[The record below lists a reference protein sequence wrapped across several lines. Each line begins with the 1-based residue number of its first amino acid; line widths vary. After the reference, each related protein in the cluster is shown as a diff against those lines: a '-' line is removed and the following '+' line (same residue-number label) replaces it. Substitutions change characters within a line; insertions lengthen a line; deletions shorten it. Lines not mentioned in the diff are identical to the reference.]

1 MSIIEDRKREH
12 VELAVS
18 EGSQSQR
25 SALWRDV
32 HLVPDSVPDIGPDD
46 VDLSVDF
53 LGHRL
58 RAPLLI
64 SGMTGGHAQALEVN
78 RNLAV
83 AAAEL
88 GLAIGTGSQRA
99 ALVDPELV
107 DTYSVVRAHAPDAF
121 VIGNIGMSQLIE
133 QLDGPPLG
141 RAEIE
146 RAVSMIEADALAVH
160 MNAVEELIQP
170 EGDRNMRGMREGI
183 AKAVRWSPVPIIAKE
198 TGAGIA
204 RETALRLSDVGVA
217 ALDVGGVGGTSFA
230 RIEAMR
236 AKAVEDVTAVRIG
249 RTFADWGVPTVLS
262 LLEAGEAGLP
272 LIGTGGVR
280 NGLHAAKALALGAT
294 LVGMGGPFIRAA
306 LDGPEAVIAEARLAL
321 EELKVAMVLTGARDI
336 EDLQSLQPVLTGS
349 VAEWV
354 AERPSTRSAGSC
366 SR

>member
-1 MSIIEDRKREH
+1 MSIIEDRKRQH

-32 HLVPDSVPDIGPDD
+32 HLVPDSVPDVGPDD

-78 RNLAV
+78 RNLAL

-99 ALVDPELV
+99 ALVDPALV
-107 DTYSVVRAHAPDAF
+107 DTYSVVRDHAPDAF

-183 AKAVRWSPVPIIAKE
+183 ANAVQWAPVPVIAKE

-204 RETALRLSDVGVA
+204 RETALRLSEIGVA
-217 ALDVGGVGGTSFA
+217 AIDVGGVGGTSFA

-236 AKAVEDVTAVRIG
+236 AKAVEDVTAARVG

-262 LLEAGEAGLP
+262 ILEAGEAGLP

-280 NGLHAAKALALGAT
+280 NGLHAAKAIALGAT

-321 EELKVAMVLTGARDI
+321 EELRVAMVLTGTRDI
-336 EDLQSLQPVLTGS
+336 VGLQSLQPVLVGS

-354 AERPSTRSAGSC
+354 AERPLTRSAGSC